1 MKHKNNNKITNSNN
15 FLSMKLQNL
24 EIVSPAEKELK
35 LVRAQT
41 GLTLFSGSNK
51 ASTCF

>member
-1 MKHKNNNKITNSNN
+1 MKHENNNKITNSSN
-15 FLSMKLQNL
+15 FFSTKLQNL
-24 EIVSPAEKELK
+24 EIVSPTKKELK
-35 LVRAQT
+35 LVGAQT